1 VGRKSNIPRIE
12 KRFGKPINLIL
23 EDLYPKGNLKFVAE
37 VLGISLGSA
46 YNYVGKS
53 GIKKKSKAKSD
64 YAPGELMDLI
74 QDFLI
79 SKEIG
84 GKTEATLDF
93 YRSNLHRFIW
103 WLENQHISTTLE
115 SLNSTTIRQF
125 LHYLKT
131 QKHRFGNKST
141 FRSRLVNRSTVDAYW
156 RTLQSFGSWLVN
168 QDKLRASPIKQV
180 EKPGQSKV
188 VVPDIPR
195 DTIITMLDKCGKSL
209 IGRRNK
215 AIILVFLDTGIRLS
229 EMSRIKMQDLDKTTG
244 LIKVMGKGQKERI
257 VRISTITKSVLGDYL
272 KVRHGKSTFLWE
284 NEYGKSLGKHGIKNM
299 IRKFKAMNPN
309 IKISP
314 HVFRHTFAVNLLRA
328 GGDIYSL
335 QTLGGWEDLAMP
347 KMYSQSVQQ
356 EHALRVHKK
365 ASPVDFIFANSYVS

>member
-1 VGRKSNIPRIE
+1 LGRKSNIPRIE
-12 KRFGKPINLIL
+12 KRFGQPISQIL
-23 EDLYPKGNLKFVAE
+23 EDLYSKGNLKFVANI
-37 VLGISLGSA
+37 LGISLGSA
-46 YNYVGKS
+46 YNYIKKS
-53 GIKKKSKAKSD
+53 GIERQSKTKSD
-64 YAPGELMDLI
+64 SIQGELVDLI

-84 GKTEATLDF
+84 GKTKATLDF
-93 YRSNLHRFIW
+93 YRSNLHRFLW
-103 WLENQHISTTLE
+103 WLENQHISTTLK
-115 SLNSTTIRQF
+115 SFDSTTIRQF

-131 QKHRFGNKST
+131 QKHRFGNKSISP
-141 FRSRLVNRSTVDAYW
+141 SRLVSRSTVDAYW
-156 RTLQSFGSWLVN
+156 RTFQSFGSWLVN
-168 QDKLRASPIKQV
+168 QGKLRASPIKQV

-188 VVPDIPR
+188 VVPDIPKN
-195 DTIITMLDKCGKSL
+195 TIIAMLDKCNESFT
-209 IGRRNK
+209 GRRNK
-215 AIILVFLDTGIRLS
+215 AILLVFLDTGIRLS
-229 EMSRIKMQDLDKTTG
+229 EMSQIKIQDLDMTTG

-257 VRISTITKSVLGDYL
+257 VRISPITREILSAYL
-272 KVRHGKSTFLWE
+272 KIRQGKSTFLWE

-356 EHALRVHKK
+356 EHALKVHKK
-365 ASPVDFIFANSYVS
+365 ASPVDFIFANTYVS